1 MSDPLDVNLEVV
13 YRAAGQ
19 LEAHIIKGK
28 LESEGIPALLQYES
42 EIFGLT
48 VDGMGEVRIL
58 VPEAQA
64 DEAREV
70 IARTEESSDDWD
82 PAALP

>member
-1 MSDPLDVNLEVV
+1 MSDPQDVHLEVV

-19 LEAHIIKGK
+19 LEAYIIKGK

-42 EIFGLT
+42 EVFGLT

-58 VPEAQA
+58 VPEPQA
-64 DEAREV
+64 EKAREV
-70 IARTEESSDDWD
+70 IARTEES
-82 PAALP
+82 

>member
-1 MSDPLDVNLEVV
+1 MSDQQDVNLEIV

-19 LEAHIIKGK
+19 LEAYIIKGK

-58 VPEAQA
+58 VPETQA
-64 DEAREV
+64 EKAREV
-70 IARTEESSDDWD
+70 IARTEES
-82 PAALP
+82 

>member
-1 MSDPLDVNLEVV
+1 MSDPQDVHLEVV

-42 EIFGLT
+42 EVFGLT

-58 VPEAQA
+58 VPEPKAEQ
-64 DEAREV
+64 AREV
-70 IARTEESSDDWD
+70 IARTEES
-82 PAALP
+82 

>member
-1 MSDPLDVNLEVV
+1 MSDPQDVNLEIV

-42 EIFGLT
+42 EVFGLT

-58 VPEAQA
+58 VPEPQA
-64 DEAREV
+64 EQAREV
-70 IARTEESSDDWD
+70 IARREES
-82 PAALP
+82 